1 MGGRKQLRAQL
12 IGKAVTENHAIVTVH
27 QRLEQMENAGMW
39 QERFSVSVNL
49 GKVAGVNGEA
59 DDCLHCGVGDAEEV
73 KLTITYFD
81 RWANIST

>member
-1 MGGRKQLRAQL
+1 
-12 IGKAVTENHAIVTVH
+12 
-27 QRLEQMENAGMW
+27 MENAGMW